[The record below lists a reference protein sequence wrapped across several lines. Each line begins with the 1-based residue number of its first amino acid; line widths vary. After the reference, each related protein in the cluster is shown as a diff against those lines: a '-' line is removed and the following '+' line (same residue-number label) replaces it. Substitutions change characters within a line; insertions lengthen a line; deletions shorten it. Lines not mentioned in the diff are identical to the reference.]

1 LVISARGP
9 NEREMKAVEE
19 IVPEIKAK
27 YGLDICACL
36 GLLTEQQAKRLKA
49 CGVDRVNHNLNTSE
63 SYYPQICSTHTHA
76 DRVRTL
82 RHVRDAGLEVCSG
95 GIVGMGESKAD
106 VVSMAMQLRELRA
119 ESIPVNFLNAID
131 GTPLQKT
138 SDLTPQDCL
147 RTLAMFRMVNP
158 TSELRISGGRE
169 LHLRTLQ
176 PLGLYPANSVFV
188 GDYLTT
194 SGQPPEEDYKMI
206 RDLGFEVTGS
216 VGLPDDPSQ
225 SPLPVEV
232 RSCGG
237 GGCGQNSC
245 GN

>member
-1 LVISARGP
+1 
-9 NEREMKAVEE
+9 
-19 IVPEIKAK
+19 
-27 YGLDICACL
+27 
-36 GLLTEQQAKRLKA
+36 
-49 CGVDRVNHNLNTSE
+49 
-63 SYYPQICSTHTHA
+63 
-76 DRVRTL
+76 
-82 RHVRDAGLEVCSG
+82 
-95 GIVGMGESKAD
+95 MGESKAD

-176 PLGLYPANSVFV
+176 PLGLYPANSVIV

-225 SPLPVEV
+225 SALPVEV